1 MFLLLKIVFLYNI
14 EDLLNYV
21 NQKMNKSFILFL
33 CGIYDYLVSIFNNII
48 LNMEKGTFWAI
59 VGFMAMGIILSFTSM
74 GIFLTKY
81 N

>member
-1 MFLLLKIVFLYNI
+1 
-14 EDLLNYV
+14 
-21 NQKMNKSFILFL
+21 
-33 CGIYDYLVSIFNNII
+33 
-48 LNMEKGTFWAI
+48 MEKGTFWAI